1 MNGRSDTPPGYRS
14 RQAGACPRKNLAENA
29 AGNDWKEK
37 LPLEWQA
44 MVIVPCEITRY
55 QEYEI
60 TAERMIGIDEEG
72 VRCFYAHSYVLADY
86 RSDDDEEFY
95 PVITYGEN
103 VRAWRLRDERW
114 LIFRIVHTDND
125 CSASRGFYT
134 FSERCP
140 G

>member
-1 MNGRSDTPPGYRS
+1 MNGRLDAPPGYR
-14 RQAGACPRKNLAENA
+14 AGPPGACPRKGLAESA
-29 AGNDWKEK
+29 AGGWMEK
-37 LPLEWQA
+37 LPTEWQA

-60 TAERMIGIDEEG
+60 AAERIIGTDEEG
-72 VRCFYAHSYVLADY
+72 VRCFYAHSYVLADC

-125 CSASRGFYT
+125 CSARRGFYS